1 MSEYTVGLAL
11 GSVLVVLFDVYAYY
25 RYRYSE
31 DVLDN
36 AQCTRKRA
44 EAARRFEE
52 DRAKTGEE
60 VSQGISSI
68 EFQRGFGEV
77 SGFSQLETIPVSFDE
92 LKRASGVSGAEQEK
106 EMIKLRD
113 EVAILNERLSSL
125 KKQSDK
131 KPEEEPEAREAE
143 SYGEETYRSADYGVE
158 NVSFAERNERE
169 EKRAKEREEFEAELN
184 KTAPEFESAASI
196 GEREQ
201 TAGGLGESAF
211 VEETP
216 KPEEAELENLEQFEP
231 SESASTSLAQDLTAE
246 EEPEEEEFETAPKRG
261 AKRKTSKA
269 GKAKKAPRKK
279 R

>member
-36 AQCTRKRA
+36 AQRTRKRT

-131 KPEEEPEAREAE
+131 KPEEETDAREVE
-143 SYGEETYRSADYGVE
+143 SFGEETYRSADYGVE

-169 EKRAKEREEFEAELN
+169 EKRAKEREEFEAEL
-184 KTAPEFESAASI
+184 KEREKEPEFESAASI

-216 KPEEAELENLEQFEP
+216 KSELENFEQFEP

-261 AKRKTSKA
+261 AKKKTSKA